1 MVIRFVEVN
10 PGQTEE
16 WMAKKTLIIYLVFAM
31 FVIGIAPRV
40 DAAFSPSE
48 TLQLSAD
55 ARLADIEQIRATLE
69 NKVVTQRLQD
79 LGYTTE
85 EIMTRLSQMTDEQ
98 IHSFAQKLDQVKVG
112 GDGLGFLIGLLIIVI
127 LVIVILQL
135 TGHRVLVK

>member
-1 MVIRFVEVN
+1 M
-10 PGQTEE
+10 EE
-16 WMAKKTLIIYLVFAM
+16 YMAKKTLIIYLIFAM

-55 ARLADIEQIRATLE
+55 ARLTDIEQIRATLE
-69 NKVVTQRLQD
+69 NRVVKQRLQD

-85 EIMTRLSQMTDEQ
+85 EIMTRLAQMTDGQ

-112 GDGLGFLIGLLIIVI
+112 GDGLGFVIGLLIIVI